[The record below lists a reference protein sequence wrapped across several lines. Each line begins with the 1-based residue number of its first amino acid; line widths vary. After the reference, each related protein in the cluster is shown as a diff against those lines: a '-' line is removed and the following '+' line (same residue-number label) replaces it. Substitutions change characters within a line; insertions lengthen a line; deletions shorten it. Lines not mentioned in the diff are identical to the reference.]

1 MESKIIELFEEEFMP
16 MTAERDKQWFGVF
29 KAGYQAA
36 LSAVPAQNNLPP
48 DWEKNVSRMWQCV
61 RKHDCDIPS
70 DDLDLMRQILLQSQV
85 QQDHIGDSTKLVQAV
100 NALAAQTG
108 ESAESITEWLT
119 DKGGLTTL
127 MLSHFGAMNKQSE
140 KIAKDAIQHGTGI
153 GLFVDGKLQ
162 HIKQED
168 FYLSADEIK
177 AQQPAQEPVK
187 QESKPSIEDVQ
198 NLVDASESIKKWLVK
213 NVHQWNFSAYDRLHL
228 ATMRVKESMPPVK
241 EVTE

>member
-70 DDLDLMRQILLQSQV
+70 DDLDLMREIL
-85 QQDHIGDSTKLVQAV
+85 
-100 NALAAQTG
+100 
-108 ESAESITEWLT
+108 
-119 DKGGLTTL
+119 
-127 MLSHFGAMNKQSE
+127 F
-140 KIAKDAIQHGTGI
+140 
-153 GLFVDGKLQ
+153 
-162 HIKQED
+162 
-168 FYLSADEIK
+168 K
-177 AQQPAQEPVK
+177 AQQPAQEPV
-187 QESKPSIEDVQ
+187 SKPSIEDVQ